1 MSRRLLLATQP
12 AIGHFVR
19 DLRQQT
25 GLSQEKFA
33 AYLGVSF
40 QAVNHW
46 ENGRAT
52 PSPMA
57 IEKLQKQVKK
67 LGDRGTDLLA
77 KHFTTQQT

>member
-25 GLSQEKFA
+25 GLSQENA
-33 AYLGVSF
+33 AYLSVSF
-40 QAVNHW
+40 QAVNRW

-52 PSPMA
+52 PSPTA
-57 IEKLQKQVKK
+57 IEKLQKQVKN
-67 LGDRGTDLLA
+67 LGDRGTNLLV